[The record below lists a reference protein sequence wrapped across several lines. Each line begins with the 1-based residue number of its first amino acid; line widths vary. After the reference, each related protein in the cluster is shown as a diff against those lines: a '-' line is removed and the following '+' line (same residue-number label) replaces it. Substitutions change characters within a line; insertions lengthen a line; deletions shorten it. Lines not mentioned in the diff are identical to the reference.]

1 MIHGF
6 CLRYSE
12 DYLAAMQDKLQQRK
26 EAAVALQSWYTIS
39 LAQQQ
44 FGKNKV
50 NNVRKGWWINHLI

>member
-1 MIHGF
+1 MF
-6 CLRYSE
+6 FLRYSE

-26 EAAVALQSWYTIS
+26 EAAVALQRWYTIS

-50 NNVRKGWWINHLI
+50 NNVRKG